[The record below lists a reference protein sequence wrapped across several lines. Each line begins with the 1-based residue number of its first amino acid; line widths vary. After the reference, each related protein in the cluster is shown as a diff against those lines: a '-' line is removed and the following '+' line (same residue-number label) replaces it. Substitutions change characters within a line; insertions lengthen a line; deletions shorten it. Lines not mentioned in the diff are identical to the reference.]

1 MGIRHHTLRVCRV
14 DVAESGVMWRKLGP
28 DGTGGAREVG
38 ELFKGFL
45 GTYTPRM
52 DDKGRVTLPARYRET
67 FAPCVM
73 IVRGQDHCLYLFTPD
88 GFDDF
93 AEEAINAPITD
104 ERARGYQR
112 YMLSNTDDQR
122 PDTQGRISIPARMRD
137 YAGLTKDVVIAGV
150 GKRMEVW
157 DAAEWASY
165 EAAQEAGY
173 ASPTRDLLAPS

>member
-1 MGIRHHTLRVCRV
+1 MFT
-14 DVAESGVMWRKLGP
+14 
-28 DGTGGAREVG
+28 
-38 ELFKGFL
+38 GFL

-67 FAPCVM
+67 FAPGVM

-93 AEEAINAPITD
+93 AEVAINAPITNA
-104 ERARGYQR
+104 EARGYQR

-122 PDTQGRISIPARMRD
+122 PDAQGRISIPIRMRE
-137 YAGLTKDVVIAGV
+137 YAGLTKDVIIAGV

-157 DAAEWASY
+157 DADEWARY
-165 EAAQEAGY
+165 EASQEAGY
-173 ASPTRDLLAPS
+173 ASPPSGVLNQPGTASS